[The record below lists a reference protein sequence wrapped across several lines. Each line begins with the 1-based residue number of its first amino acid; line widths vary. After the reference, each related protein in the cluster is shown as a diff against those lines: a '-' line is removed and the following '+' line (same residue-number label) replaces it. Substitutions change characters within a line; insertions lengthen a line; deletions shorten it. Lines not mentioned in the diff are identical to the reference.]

1 MMTLLLQLFVL
12 AALIILVYTIVRYL
26 RSPLRK
32 LEQAQNDNQY
42 FLYDDREH
50 VRKNLFLTYKG
61 AMFEGEKHVGSTER
75 SFEVVRISVRPK
87 RTDKLEGLE
96 YDDFMFIEKEIKD
109 HYPHASIDWKS
120 PVDAL
125 MKKRK

>member
-1 MMTLLLQLFVL
+1 MTLLLQLFVL

-32 LEQAQNDNQY
+32 LEQAQNNNQY
-42 FLYDDREH
+42 FLYDDRQNAH
-50 VRKNLFLTYKG
+50 NHFFLTYKG
-61 AMFEGEKHVGSTER
+61 AMFEGEKKVGSTDH
-75 SFEVVRISVRPK
+75 SFEVVRISMQPK

-96 YDDFMFIEKEIKD
+96 YDDFRFIEKEIKD
-109 HYPHASIDWKS
+109 RYPHASIDWKS
-120 PVDAL
+120 PVGAL